1 MRFTLHTADCRGNE
15 KNVRYPHECQI
26 ASEAEF
32 LAAVGVDHVCAAFQG
47 GRRSVGNF
55 QSADVLVM
63 DCDNDHSD
71 VPAEWV
77 TPEKL
82 EEMLPG
88 VNYVLAP
95 SRHDGEVK
103 DGKSPRPR
111 FHVYF
116 PHEPIEDASEYA
128 GLKRAIQ
135 ARFPFFDGNAL
146 DAARFIYGHPCSQVV
161 WHEGELS
168 IEQMVLACQTEGS
181 IPQGQRN
188 STLSHFAGKL
198 VKRYGATERAHE
210 IFLEKAAK
218 CEPPLPDEELG
229 KIWHSAEGFA
239 KRVQG
244 QPGYVLPEQYGGP
257 HVSLKPA
264 DYSDIG
270 QAKVLAREYRDELKY
285 TPATDYLRYDGVTW
299 NESRA
304 QAIGAMEEF
313 LDLQLADAQD
323 EVKVAVKELTDLGVA
338 QEKLAK
344 GGRTLEKEITEAQMK
359 AYARYQSAMS
369 YLAFVQKRR
378 DMKYVL
384 SALQAAKPMLEIKV
398 DDLDH
403 DAFLLNT
410 PDGAY
415 DLRLGL
421 AGKKS
426 HEPSDYATKVTA
438 VAPGESGTQIWQDAL
453 GTFFCGDIELMDYVQ
468 QIVGLAAVGK
478 VYVESLIIAYGDGRN
493 GKSTFWNTIA
503 RVLGTYSGNIS
514 ADTLTVGCKRNVK
527 PELAEAKGKR
537 MLIAAELDEG
547 MRLNTSLIK
556 QLCSTDAVQAEKKYK
571 DPFHFTPSHT
581 LVLYTN
587 HLPRVG
593 ANDPGTWRRL
603 LVIPFDAVIEGNSDI
618 KNYSD
623 YLFDEAGPAVLAWV
637 IEGAQKVIQ
646 SGFHL
651 SKPSCVESAIDA
663 YRDNNDWLG
672 HFLEECCLV
681 DKTYHEKSGA
691 LYNAYRAY
699 AASTGEYV
707 RSTTDFYSALE
718 LRGFKK
724 HKTRKGIMV
733 DGLMLIEGRE
743 FLT

>member
-1 MRFTLHTADCRGNE
+1 MKFTLCTADCRGNE
-15 KNVRYPHECQI
+15 KNVCYPHECQI
-26 ASEAEF
+26 GSSEEF
-32 LAAVGVDHVCAAFQG
+32 QAAITFDHVCATFKD
-47 GRRSVGNF
+47 GRRSKGNF
-55 QSADVLVM
+55 QGADVLVM

-71 VPAEWV
+71 VPAEWI
-77 TPEKL
+77 TTERL
-82 EEMLPG
+82 EDMLEG
-88 VNYVLAP
+88 ISYVLAP
-95 SRHDGEVK
+95 SRHDGTVK

-111 FHVYF
+111 YHVYF
-116 PHEPIEDASEYA
+116 PHEPIEDADEYA

-135 ARFPFFDGNAL
+135 ARFPFFDVNAM
-146 DAARFIYGHPCSQVV
+146 DAARFIYGHPCSEVV
-161 WHEGELS
+161 WHEGEHS
-168 IEQMVLACQTEGS
+168 IEQLVLACKTENI
-181 IPQGQRN
+181 IPQGRRN
-188 STLSHFAGKL
+188 SFMSHFAGKL
-198 VKRYGATERAHE
+198 VKRYGATDRAHE

-218 CEPPLPDEELG
+218 CEPPLSDEELG

-239 KRVQG
+239 RRVQE
-244 QPGYVLPEQYGGP
+244 QPGYVPPDEYEFP
-257 HVSLKPA
+257 RVSLKPA

-323 EVKVAVKELTDLGVA
+323 EVKAAIKALEDLGVA

-344 GGRTLEKEITEAQMK
+344 GGKALEKEISDAQSK
-359 AYARYQSAMS
+359 AYAKYQSAVG

-415 DLRLGL
+415 DLRLGM
-421 AGKKS
+421 AGRKEHS
-426 HEPSDYATKVTA
+426 PSDYATKVTA
-438 VAPGESGTQIWQDAL
+438 VAPGLQGADIWQDAI
-453 GTFFCGDIELMDYVQ
+453 GTFFCGDIELMEYVQ

-503 RVLGTYSGNIS
+503 RALGTYSGNIS

-623 YLFDEAGPAVLAWV
+623 YLFEQAGPAVLGWV

-646 SGFHL
+646 AGFQL
-651 SKPSCVESAIDA
+651 PKPSCVESAIDA

-672 HFLEECCLV
+672 HFLEDCCLM
-681 DKTYHEKSGA
+681 DKSYKEKSGE
-691 LYNAYRAY
+691 LYNAYRSY
-699 AASTGEYV
+699 AVSTGEYV
-707 RSTTDFYSALE
+707 RGTADFYSALE
-718 LRGFKK
+718 LAGYRKYRTKK
-724 HKTRKGIMV
+724 GGVV
-733 DGLMLIEGRE
+733 DGLMLIQGRE
-743 FLT
+743 FLE

>member
-1 MRFTLHTADCRGNE
+1 MKFTLHTADCRGNE
-15 KNVRYPHECQI
+15 KNVCYPHECWI
-26 ASEAEF
+26 GSEAEF
-32 LAAVGVDHVCAAFQG
+32 MAAVAVDHVCAFFKG
-47 GRRSVGNF
+47 NRRSVGNF
-55 QSADVLVM
+55 QSADLLVM

-71 VPAEWV
+71 VSAEWV
-77 TPEKL
+77 SPKKL
-82 EEMLPG
+82 AGMLPD
-88 VNYVLAP
+88 VSYVLAP

-116 PHEPIEDASEYA
+116 PHEPIEDAKEYA

-135 ARFPFFDGNAL
+135 ARFPFFDSNAL
-146 DAARFIYGHPCSQVV
+146 DAARFIYGHPCEKVV
-161 WHEGELS
+161 WHEGEQS
-168 IEQMVLACQTEGS
+168 IEQLVLACQTTES

-210 IFLEKAAK
+210 ILLEKAAK
-218 CEPPLPDEELG
+218 CEPPLSDAELD

-239 KRVQG
+239 RRVQE
-244 QPGYVLPEQYGGP
+244 QPGYVPPEQYE

-270 QAKVLAREYRDELKY
+270 QAKVLAREYWDELKY

-323 EVKVAVKELTDLGVA
+323 EVRAAVKELTDLGVA

-410 PDGAY
+410 PNGAY

-421 AGKKS
+421 AGKKP

-438 VAPGESGTQIWQDAL
+438 VAPGESGAQIWQDAL

-623 YLFDEAGPAVLAWV
+623 YLFDEAGSAVLAWV

-672 HFLEECCLV
+672 HFLEDCCLV
-681 DKTYHEKSGA
+681 DRSYKEKSGE

-707 RSTTDFYSALE
+707 RGTTDFYSALE
-718 LRGFKK
+718 LAGYRKYRTKK
-724 HKTRKGIMV
+724 GGVV
-733 DGLMLIEGRE
+733 DGLMLIQGRD
-743 FLT
+743 FLE

>member
-1 MRFTLHTADCRGNE
+1 MKFMLYTAECRGNE
-15 KNVRYPHECQI
+15 KNTIYPHACSISSAIEFQDAI
-26 ASEAEF
+26 AF
-32 LAAVGVDHVCAAFQG
+32 DHVAAEYKN

-55 QSADVLVM
+55 IGADVLVM

-71 VPAEWV
+71 VPAEWI

-82 EEMLPG
+82 DALLPG
-88 VNYVLAP
+88 VNYAVAF
-95 SRHDGEVK
+95 SRHDGLVK

-116 PHEPIEDASEYA
+116 PHETILDADEYA

-135 ARFPFFDGNAL
+135 ARFSFFDANAL
-146 DAARFIYGHPCSQVV
+146 DAARFIYGHSCTSVG
-161 WHEGELS
+161 WHEGTDS
-168 IEQMVLACQTEGS
+168 IEQLVQGCPMTDS

-198 VKRYGATERAHE
+198 LKRYGMTERSHE

-218 CEPPLPDEELG
+218 CEPPLEDEELVQ
-229 KIWHSAEGFA
+229 IWHSAERFA
-239 KRVQG
+239 KRVQH
-244 QPGYVLPEQYGGP
+244 QPGYVPPAEYEFS
-257 HVSLKPA
+257 HTSLRPA

-270 QAKVLAREYRDELKY
+270 QAKVLAREYRNELKY

-313 LDLQLADAQD
+313 LDLQLADAED
-323 EVKVAVKELTDLGVA
+323 EVKTAFQALTDQGVA
-338 QEKLAK
+338 KEKLAK
-344 GGRTLEKEITEAQMK
+344 GGRSLEKEITADQSK
-359 AYARYQSAMS
+359 SYAKYQAALAYQ
-369 YLAFVQKRR
+369 AFVQKRR

-403 DAFLLNT
+403 DAFLLNA
-410 PDGAY
+410 PDGTY
-415 DLRLGL
+415 DLRLGMDGRK
-421 AGKKS
+421 A
-426 HEPSDYATKVTA
+426 HEPADYATKVTA
-438 VAPGESGTQIWQDAL
+438 VAPGNEGVQIWQDAV
-453 GTFFCGDIELMDYVQ
+453 GTFFCGDIELMEYVQ

-547 MRLNTSLIK
+547 MRLNTSLVK
-556 QLCSTDAVQAEKKYK
+556 QLCSTDSVQAEKKYK

-603 LVIPFDAVIEGNSDI
+603 LVIPFDAVIEGGSDI
-618 KNYSD
+618 KNYAD
-623 YLFDEAGPAVLAWV
+623 YLFEKAGSAVLAWV
-637 IEGAQKVIQ
+637 IEGAQKVIAN
-646 SGFHL
+646 GFHL
-651 SKPSCVESAIDA
+651 TCPLSVEQAINS
-663 YRDNNDWLG
+663 YHENNDWLG
-672 HFLEECCLV
+672 HFLQECCLE
-681 DKTYHEKSGA
+681 DKAYREKSGE
-691 LYNAYRAY
+691 LYSAYRAY
-699 AASTGEYV
+699 AVSMGEFA
-707 RSTTDFYSALE
+707 RSTTDFYAAIE
-718 LRGFKK
+718 TNGFRR
-724 HKTRKGIMV
+724 HRTKTGTFV
-733 DGLMLIEGRE
+733 QGLMLIQGRE
-743 FLT
+743 FLS